1 MTNIIIRGP
10 LGIGKTTVAKDL
22 AKKINARYI
31 SIDKILEKER
41 LDKVDKKLGKI
52 PLKNF
57 ISVNKIISKIKN
69 KRLVVD
75 GNCYYKEQ
83 IDDLI
88 KRLKNCNVFTL
99 KASVNVC
106 ISRNNGRKKVYS
118 EGATRAVHNLVSCF
132 DYGVSINTENK
143 TKDEVVEEIL
153 KKLG

>member
-1 MTNIIIRGP
+1 MKSIIIRGP
-10 LGIGKTTVAKDL
+10 LGIGKTTVAKTL
-22 AKKINARYI
+22 ANKINAKYV
-31 SIDKILEKER
+31 SIDKILEKEG

-88 KRLKNCNVFTL
+88 KRLKNCKVFTL
-99 KASVNVC
+99 KASIDVC
-106 ISRNNGRKKVYS
+106 INRNNGRKKVYS
-118 EGATRAVHNLVSCF
+118 ETAARAVHNLVSCF
-132 DYGVSINTENK
+132 EYGVSINTENK
-143 TKDEVVEEIL
+143 TKDEVIEEII
-153 KKLG
+153 KRI